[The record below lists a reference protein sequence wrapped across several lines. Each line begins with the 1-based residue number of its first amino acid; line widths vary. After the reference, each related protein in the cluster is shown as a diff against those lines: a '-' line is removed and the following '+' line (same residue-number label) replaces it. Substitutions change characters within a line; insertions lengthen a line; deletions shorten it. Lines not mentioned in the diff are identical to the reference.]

1 MLQATTKR
9 IFSKLDNLQKMLEK
23 IINNQEKIQDDIISI
38 KEEVAILSYDQNC
51 VDVSKDIKFEYF
63 ANTRNINNVL

>member
-1 MLQATTKR
+1 
-9 IFSKLDNLQKMLEK
+9 MLEK